1 MKTKQAKSF
10 KSFYSAHQVR
20 FFEDVFEEAHEK
32 VIAYNVFM
40 ALTRI

>member
-20 FFEDVFEEAHEK
+20 FFEDIFDEAHEK
-32 VIAYNVFM
+32 VISFNVFM
-40 ALTRI
+40 ALNRL